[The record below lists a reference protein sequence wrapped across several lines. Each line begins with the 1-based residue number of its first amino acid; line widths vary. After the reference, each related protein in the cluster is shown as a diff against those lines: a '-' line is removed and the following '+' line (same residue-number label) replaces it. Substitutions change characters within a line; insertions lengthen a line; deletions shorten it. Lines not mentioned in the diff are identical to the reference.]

1 MSFEY
6 CRLVVGAHNFF
17 GLSMDKLIRGNDR
30 LWICLV
36 AIILCFGLFELQG
49 QPESNGTQQAA
60 VDSNKTE
67 TDGPV
72 VESESYGG
80 IIEAIKLVI
89 TYPLIKMGEGS
100 LTLQS
105 LIVFGFLVV
114 VVIFAEKIFRER
126 FVMRIFEK
134 TDLPE
139 SLEYGIARILG
150 YLFMVLG
157 FYMALQIV
165 GIDLSSLTIIA
176 GGISVGVGFGLQN
189 IINNFVSG
197 IIIFA
202 EQPIAIGD
210 RVEVSGIAGKV
221 EKISLRSTMVVTS
234 DNITMIVPNADFI
247 SQTVTNWSYSDPKVR
262 IRIPIG
268 VAYGTDPQ
276 KVKELLLEV
285 ADEDPRTLKD
295 PKPSVIFRAFGASS
309 LDFELAAWTKEMTT
323 RPTSYISGINFAIDK
338 KFREHKIEIPFPQQD
353 LHIRSGGVEIKKAT
367 EAGESV
373 AG

>member
-1 MSFEY
+1 MVCF
-6 CRLVVGAHNFF
+6 
-17 GLSMDKLIRGNDR
+17 
-30 LWICLV
+30 
-36 AIILCFGLFELQG
+36 LCFGLFEVHG
-49 QPESNGTQQAA
+49 QTES

-67 TDGPV
+67 SV
-72 VESESYGG
+72 SAESASESGG
-80 IIEAIKLVI
+80 SVLEVIKKVL
-89 TYPLIKMGEGS
+89 TYPLIKMGKGN

-105 LIVFGFLVV
+105 LLILGLLFIA
-114 VVIFAEKIFRER
+114 VIIAEKIVRER
-126 FVMRIFEK
+126 VIMRVFDK
-134 TDLPE
+134 TDFPE
-139 SLEYGIARILG
+139 ALEYGIARILG
-150 YLFMVLG
+150 YIFLVIG
-157 FYMALQIV
+157 FYMAFQIV

-210 RVEVSGIAGKV
+210 RVEVSGIAGRV

-268 VAYGTDPQ
+268 VSYGSDPQ
-276 KVKELLLEV
+276 KVKKLLLEV
-285 ADEDPRTLKD
+285 AEEDSRTLKD
-295 PKPSVIFRAFGASS
+295 PGPSVIFRAFGASS
-309 LDFELAAWTKEMTT
+309 LDFELAAWTKEMST

-338 KFREHKIEIPFPQQD
+338 KFREHDIEIPFPQQD

-367 EAGESV
+367 DSGESV

>member
-1 MSFEY
+1 MVCF
-6 CRLVVGAHNFF
+6 
-17 GLSMDKLIRGNDR
+17 
-30 LWICLV
+30 
-36 AIILCFGLFELQG
+36 LCFGLFEVHG
-49 QPESNGTQQAA
+49 QPES

-67 TDGPV
+67 SASP
-72 VESESYGG
+72 ESASESGG
-80 IIEAIKLVI
+80 SVLEVI
-89 TYPLIKMGEGS
+89 NKVLNYPLIKMGKGN

-105 LIVFGFLVV
+105 LLILGLLFIA
-114 VVIFAEKIFRER
+114 VIIAEKIVRER
-126 FVMRIFEK
+126 VIMRVFDK
-134 TDLPE
+134 TDFPE
-139 SLEYGIARILG
+139 ALEYGIARILG
-150 YLFMVLG
+150 YIFLVIG
-157 FYMALQIV
+157 FYMAFQIV

-210 RVEVSGIAGKV
+210 RVEVSGIAGRV

-276 KVKELLLEV
+276 KVKKLLLEV
-285 ADEDPRTLKD
+285 AEEDSRTLKD

-309 LDFELAAWTKEMTT
+309 LDFELAAWTKEMST

-338 KFREHKIEIPFPQQD
+338 KFREHDIEIPFPQQD

-367 EAGESV
+367 DSGES
-373 AG
+373 AAS

>member
-1 MSFEY
+1 MVCF
-6 CRLVVGAHNFF
+6 
-17 GLSMDKLIRGNDR
+17 
-30 LWICLV
+30 
-36 AIILCFGLFELQG
+36 LCFGLFEVHG
-49 QPESNGTQQAA
+49 QTES

-67 TDGPV
+67 SV
-72 VESESYGG
+72 SAESASESGG
-80 IIEAIKLVI
+80 SVLEVI
-89 TYPLIKMGEGS
+89 NKVLNYPLIKMGKGN

-105 LIVFGFLVV
+105 LLILGLLFIA
-114 VVIFAEKIFRER
+114 VIIAEKIVRER
-126 FVMRIFEK
+126 VIMRVFEK
-134 TDLPE
+134 TDFPE

-150 YLFMVLG
+150 YIFLVIG
-157 FYMALQIV
+157 FYMAFQIV

-210 RVEVSGIAGKV
+210 RVEVSGIAGRV

-268 VAYGTDPQ
+268 VSYGSDPQ
-276 KVKELLLEV
+276 KVKKLLLEV
-285 ADEDPRTLKD
+285 AEEDSRTLKD
-295 PKPSVIFRAFGASS
+295 PGPSVIFRAFGASS
-309 LDFELAAWTKEMTT
+309 LDFELAAWTKEMST
-323 RPTSYISGINFAIDK
+323 RPTNYISGINFAIDK
-338 KFREHKIEIPFPQQD
+338 KFREHDIEIPFPQQD

-367 EAGESV
+367 DSGESA

>member
-1 MSFEY
+1 
-6 CRLVVGAHNFF
+6 
-17 GLSMDKLIRGNDR
+17 MDKLIRGSGK
-30 LWICLV
+30 LWICLAV
-36 AIILCFGLFELQG
+36 LFLSFGPFEVRG
-49 QPESNGTQQAA
+49 QEDSDRTQPTSE
-60 VDSNKTE
+60 DLNKTE
-67 TDGPV
+67 TGV
-72 VESESYGG
+72 STTASESTDRVL
-80 IIEAIKLVI
+80 EVIKKVL
-89 TYPLIKMGEGS
+89 TYPLIKLGKGN

-105 LIVFGFLVV
+105 LLILGLLFIFVLVS
-114 VVIFAEKIFRER
+114 EKIVRER
-126 FVMRIFEK
+126 IIMRIFEK
-134 TDLPE
+134 TDFPE

-150 YLFMVLG
+150 YVFIVIG
-157 FYMALQIV
+157 FYMAFQIV

-210 RVEVSGIAGKV
+210 RVEVSGIAGRV

-276 KVKELLLEV
+276 EVEKLLLEV
-285 ADEDPRTLKD
+285 ADEDSRTLKD
-295 PKPSVIFRAFGASS
+295 PKPGVIFRAFGASS
-309 LDFELAAWTKEMTT
+309 LDFELAAWTKEMST
-323 RPTSYISGINFAIDK
+323 RPTNYISGINFAIDK
-338 KFREHKIEIPFPQQD
+338 KFREHDIEIPFPQQD

-367 EAGESV
+367 DSEESTAG
-373 AG
+373 

>member
-1 MSFEY
+1 
-6 CRLVVGAHNFF
+6 
-17 GLSMDKLIRGNDR
+17 MDTLIGRKESVWVS
-30 LWICLV
+30 LMVCF
-36 AIILCFGLFELQG
+36 LCFGLFEVHG
-49 QPESNGTQQAA
+49 QPES

-67 TDGPV
+67 SASP
-72 VESESYGG
+72 ESASESGG
-80 IIEAIKLVI
+80 SVLEVI
-89 TYPLIKMGEGS
+89 NKVLNYPLIKMGKGN

-105 LIVFGFLVV
+105 LLILGLLFIA
-114 VVIFAEKIFRER
+114 VIIAEKIVRER
-126 FVMRIFEK
+126 VIMRVFDK
-134 TDLPE
+134 TDFPE
-139 SLEYGIARILG
+139 ALEYGIARILG
-150 YLFMVLG
+150 YIFLVIG
-157 FYMALQIV
+157 FYMAFQIV

-189 IINNFVSG
+189 IINNFGSG

-210 RVEVSGIAGKV
+210 RGEGSGIAGRV

-268 VAYGTDPQ
+268 VSYGSDPQ
-276 KVKELLLEV
+276 KVKKLLLEV
-285 ADEDPRTLKD
+285 AEEDPRTLKD

-309 LDFELAAWTKEMTT
+309 LDFELAAWTKEMST

-338 KFREHKIEIPFPQQD
+338 KFREHDIEIPFPQQD

-367 EAGESV
+367 DSGES
-373 AG
+373 AAS

>member
-1 MSFEY
+1 MVCF
-6 CRLVVGAHNFF
+6 
-17 GLSMDKLIRGNDR
+17 
-30 LWICLV
+30 
-36 AIILCFGLFELQG
+36 LCFGLFEVHG
-49 QPESNGTQQAA
+49 QTES

-67 TDGPV
+67 SV
-72 VESESYGG
+72 SAESASESGG
-80 IIEAIKLVI
+80 SVLEVI
-89 TYPLIKMGEGS
+89 NKVLNYPLIKMGKGN

-105 LIVFGFLVV
+105 LLILGLLFIA
-114 VVIFAEKIFRER
+114 VIIAEKIVRER
-126 FVMRIFEK
+126 VIMRVFDK
-134 TDLPE
+134 TDFPE
-139 SLEYGIARILG
+139 ALEYGIARILG
-150 YLFMVLG
+150 YIFLVIG
-157 FYMALQIV
+157 FYMAFQIV

-210 RVEVSGIAGKV
+210 RVEVSGIAGRV

-268 VAYGTDPQ
+268 VSYGSDPQ
-276 KVKELLLEV
+276 KVKKLLLEV
-285 ADEDPRTLKD
+285 AEEDSRTLKD
-295 PKPSVIFRAFGASS
+295 PGPSVIFRAFGASS
-309 LDFELAAWTKEMTT
+309 LDFELAAWTKEMST

-338 KFREHKIEIPFPQQD
+338 KFREHDIEIPFPQQD

-367 EAGESV
+367 DSGESA

>member
-1 MSFEY
+1 MVCF
-6 CRLVVGAHNFF
+6 
-17 GLSMDKLIRGNDR
+17 
-30 LWICLV
+30 
-36 AIILCFGLFELQG
+36 LCFGLFEVHG
-49 QPESNGTQQAA
+49 QTES

-67 TDGPV
+67 SV
-72 VESESYGG
+72 SAESASESGG
-80 IIEAIKLVI
+80 SVLEVIKKVL
-89 TYPLIKMGEGS
+89 TYPLIKMGKGN

-105 LIVFGFLVV
+105 LLILGLLFIA
-114 VVIFAEKIFRER
+114 VIIAEKIVRER
-126 FVMRIFEK
+126 VIMRVFEK
-134 TDLPE
+134 TDFPE

-150 YLFMVLG
+150 YIFLVIG
-157 FYMALQIV
+157 FYMAFQIV

-210 RVEVSGIAGKV
+210 RVEVSGIAGRV

-268 VAYGTDPQ
+268 VSYGSDPQ
-276 KVKELLLEV
+276 KVKKLLLEV
-285 ADEDPRTLKD
+285 AEEDSRTLKD
-295 PKPSVIFRAFGASS
+295 PGPSVIFRAFGASS
-309 LDFELAAWTKEMTT
+309 LDFELAAWTKEMST

-338 KFREHKIEIPFPQQD
+338 KFREHDIEIPFPQQD

-367 EAGESV
+367 DSGESV

>member
-1 MSFEY
+1 
-6 CRLVVGAHNFF
+6 
-17 GLSMDKLIRGNDR
+17 MDKLIRGNDR

-49 QPESNGTQQAA
+49 QPESNGTQPAS
-60 VDSNKTE
+60 VDSNKTV
-67 TDGPV
+67 TAGPA
-72 VESESYGG
+72 VESESSGG
-80 IIEAIKLVI
+80 IVEVIKLVI
-89 TYPLIKMGEGS
+89 TYPLIKMGKGN

-134 TDLPE
+134 TDFPE

-295 PKPSVIFRAFGASS
+295 PKPSVIFRTFGASS

-338 KFREHKIEIPFPQQD
+338 KFREHDIEIPFPQQD

-367 EAGESV
+367 ESGESV

>member
-1 MSFEY
+1 MVCF
-6 CRLVVGAHNFF
+6 
-17 GLSMDKLIRGNDR
+17 
-30 LWICLV
+30 
-36 AIILCFGLFELQG
+36 LCFGLFEVHG
-49 QPESNGTQQAA
+49 QSES
-60 VDSNKTE
+60 VDSNKTASVSS
-67 TDGPV
+67 GSA
-72 VESESYGG
+72 SESGG
-80 IIEAIKLVI
+80 SVLEVI
-89 TYPLIKMGEGS
+89 NKVLNYPLIKMGKGN

-105 LIVFGFLVV
+105 LLILGLLFIA
-114 VVIFAEKIFRER
+114 VIIAEKIVRER
-126 FVMRIFEK
+126 VIMRVFDK
-134 TDLPE
+134 TDFPE
-139 SLEYGIARILG
+139 ALEYGIARILG
-150 YLFMVLG
+150 YIFLVIG
-157 FYMALQIV
+157 FYMAFQIV

-276 KVKELLLEV
+276 KVKKLLLEV
-285 ADEDPRTLKD
+285 AEEDSRTLKD

-309 LDFELAAWTKEMTT
+309 LDFELAAWTKEMST

-338 KFREHKIEIPFPQQD
+338 KFREHDIEIPFPQQD

-367 EAGESV
+367 DSGES
-373 AG
+373 AAS

>member
-1 MSFEY
+1 
-6 CRLVVGAHNFF
+6 
-17 GLSMDKLIRGNDR
+17 MDKT
-30 LWICLV
+30 WE
-36 AIILCFGLFELQG
+36 IIKEVL
-49 QPESNGTQQAA
+49 
-60 VDSNKTE
+60 
-67 TDGPV
+67 
-72 VESESYGG
+72 
-80 IIEAIKLVI
+80 

-100 LTLQS
+100 ITLQS
-105 LIVFGFLVV
+105 LLVLCV
-114 VVIFAEKIFRER
+114 LFVLVLLLEKIVRER
-126 FVMRIFEK
+126 IIMRIFEK
-134 TDLPE
+134 TDFPE

-150 YLFMVLG
+150 YIFLVIG
-157 FYMALQIV
+157 FYMAFQIV

-210 RVEVSGIAGKV
+210 RVEVSGIAGRV

-268 VAYGTDPQ
+268 VAYGTDPE
-276 KVKELLLEV
+276 KVKKLLLEV
-285 ADEDPRTLKD
+285 ADEDLRTLKD

-309 LDFELAAWTKEMTT
+309 LDFELGAWTKEMTT
-323 RPTSYISGINFAIDK
+323 RPTSYISDINFAIDK
-338 KFREHKIEIPFPQQD
+338 KFREHDIEIPFPQRD
-353 LHIRSGGVEIKKAT
+353 LHIRSGAVEIKKPV
-367 EAGESV
+367 EAEPPAGKVDHPGEDSR
-373 AG
+373 

>member
-1 MSFEY
+1 
-6 CRLVVGAHNFF
+6 
-17 GLSMDKLIRGNDR
+17 
-30 LWICLV
+30 
-36 AIILCFGLFELQG
+36 
-49 QPESNGTQQAA
+49 
-60 VDSNKTE
+60 
-67 TDGPV
+67 
-72 VESESYGG
+72 
-80 IIEAIKLVI
+80 
-89 TYPLIKMGEGS
+89 
-100 LTLQS
+100 
-105 LIVFGFLVV
+105 
-114 VVIFAEKIFRER
+114 
-126 FVMRIFEK
+126 MRVFEK
-134 TDLPE
+134 TDFPE

-150 YLFMVLG
+150 YIFLVIG
-157 FYMALQIV
+157 FYMAFQIV

-210 RVEVSGIAGKV
+210 RVEVSGIAGRV

-268 VAYGTDPQ
+268 VSYGSDPQ
-276 KVKELLLEV
+276 KVKKLLLEV
-285 ADEDPRTLKD
+285 AEEDSRTLKD
-295 PKPSVIFRAFGASS
+295 PGPSVIFRAFGASS
-309 LDFELAAWTKEMTT
+309 LDFELAAWTKEMST

-338 KFREHKIEIPFPQQD
+338 KFREHDIEIPFPQQD

-367 EAGESV
+367 DSGESV

>member
-1 MSFEY
+1 
-6 CRLVVGAHNFF
+6 
-17 GLSMDKLIRGNDR
+17 MDKFIKGTGK
-30 LWICLV
+30 LWVFLMV
-36 AIILCFGLFELQG
+36 GFLCFGLFEVHG
-49 QPESNGTQQAA
+49 QPEL

-67 TDGPV
+67 SVSPEAT
-72 VESESYGG
+72 SESVG
-80 IIEAIKLVI
+80 EVLEVIKKVL
-89 TYPLIKMGEGS
+89 TYPLIKLGKGS

-105 LIVFGFLVV
+105 LLLLGLLFILVLV
-114 VVIFAEKIFRER
+114 AEKIVRER
-126 FVMRIFEK
+126 IIMRIFEK
-134 TDLPE
+134 TDFPE

-150 YLFMVLG
+150 YVFIVIG
-157 FYMALQIV
+157 FYMAFQIV

-210 RVEVSGIAGKV
+210 RVEVSGIAGRV

-276 KVKELLLEV
+276 KVEKLLLEV
-285 ADEDPRTLKD
+285 ADEDSRTLKD
-295 PKPSVIFRAFGASS
+295 PEPSVIFRAFGASS
-309 LDFELAAWTKEMTT
+309 LDFELAAWTKEMST

-338 KFREHKIEIPFPQQD
+338 KFRENDIEIPFPQQD
-353 LHIRSGGVEIKKAT
+353 LHIRSGGVEIKK
-367 EAGESV
+367 SC
-373 AG
+373 